1 MVTELYC
8 GLPGDE
14 GGVSRLRGLW
24 CISMALGGD
33 NEGDGDSDSS
43 VAFSLS
49 APGSPRRSSRRE
61 GRLRRPAVP
70 GVSASFG
77 NPPPCAVFAPC
88 ITDIRMVERFQEQPS
103 RVHDDQLQKPSG

>member
-1 MVTELYC
+1 MVSEIYC

-14 GGVSRLRGLW
+14 GGVSRLSGLW

-49 APGSPRRSSRRE
+49 APGPLRRSSRRE

-77 NPPPCAVFAPC
+77 NPPPCAIFTLHINYIKYGA
-88 ITDIRMVERFQEQPS
+88 
-103 RVHDDQLQKPSG
+103 DQNCGALPGTAF

>member
-1 MVTELYC
+1 MVTEIYI

-49 APGSPRRSSRRE
+49 VLGPPRRSSRRE

-77 NPPPCAVFAPC
+77 NPPPYAVFVPC
-88 ITDIRMVERFQEQPS
+88 INYIDFIIFYGSEW
-103 RVHDDQLQKPSG
+103 